1 MTRVSVLYAIRI
13 YGHLG
18 APGLSAFL
26 ALVPQRHGA
35 DTVLTGLLDR
45 SALHGVL
52 EEIGALDLDL
62 LQGPPARNANHRNQM
77 TVAHLDGHYVRTH
90 PNPATKRCGST

>member
-1 MTRVSVLYAIRI
+1 MAPMPVLYAIRI

-18 APGLSAFL
+18 ALVLSAFL

-35 DTVLTGLLDR
+35 DTVLPALLDR

-52 EEIGALDLDL
+52 AEIGALGLDL
-62 LQGPPARNANHRNQM
+62 LQGPPAR
-77 TVAHLDGHYVRTH
+77 T
-90 PNPATKRCGST
+90 ATQITEIR